1 MPLAVSDLSLG
12 FISALTAVLLV
23 QFLKLCDLSAEIPN
37 LFAKHCQVVHII
49 KTNICAKLS
58 VSAPIAAAAR

>member
-37 LFAKHCQVVHII
+37 LFAKHCQVVHIVKI
-49 KTNICAKLS
+49 NICARLS
-58 VSAPIAAAAR
+58 VSASIASAAQ